1 MCIYIIK
8 MDDQQLQDYYNM
20 AVSEVV
26 TLYKGYPKGENNVNL
41 LHSCIKEYNGKH
53 PSVNEP
59 KLDLETDT
67 NVVRIIFL
75 GSDGDLNERLKKL
88 LSDDKLVFFH
98 LDEEK
103 KATETSLL
111 KGGRKSRRGKRNSNK
126 RNSKKRRGSSKKRN

>member
-1 MCIYIIK
+1 MYVYIIK

-20 AVSEVV
+20 AVAEVV

-41 LHSCIKEYNGKH
+41 LNSCIKEYNGKH

-67 NVVRIIFL
+67 NLVRIIFL